1 MAAPQTYYG
10 LDIFWGLGPTQIA
23 ISGVTGIYQSADYE
37 AKLDEAEIKD
47 QRGNVVAWV
56 GYNPTETLQLEYVA
70 SDASTASGS
79 ASLTYPDLSSKISIT
94 SDGAVS
100 GSGWI
105 VQSDVIKRTNTD
117 ACKVTLKCIR
127 YLAIS

>member
-10 LDIFWGLGPTQIA
+10 LDIFWGLGPTNIA
-23 ISGVTGIYQSADYE
+23 ISGVTGIYQSSDYE
-37 AKLDEAEIKD
+37 AKLDETEIRD
-47 QRGNVVAWV
+47 QRGNVVTWV
-56 GYNPTETLQLEYVA
+56 GYNPMETLQLEYVA
-70 SDASTASGS
+70 TDGSTASGS
-79 ASLTYPDLSSKISIT
+79 AAVTYPDRGTKISIT
-94 SDGAVS
+94 SDTSCS

-117 ACKVTLKCIR
+117 ALKVTLKCVR